1 MKVVGDIMIR
11 DILTVNDSDSVH
23 DARMLLKQK
32 GIRHLPVVSHQS
44 GEFAG
49 LLTQRSLLNHALN
62 IVEKFGLSGLEKR
75 EIRTPVSEIMNVE
88 CQTVSPDEDLV
99 AAGELFL
106 SKKASCLP
114 VVRDGR
120 LLGII
125 TSVDYVKLA
134 LALLKPS

>member
-11 DILTVNDSDSVH
+11 DVLTVNDSDSVH

-32 GIRHLPVVSHQS
+32 GIRHLPVVDHNS

-49 LLTQRSLLNHALN
+49 ILTQRSLLNHALN

-75 EIRTPVSEIMNVE
+75 ELRTQVSEIMNAE
-88 CQTVSPDEDLV
+88 CETVSPHENLV
-99 AAGELFL
+99 VAGELFL

-114 VVRDGR
+114 VVSDGR
-120 LLGII
+120 LQGII

-134 LALLKPS
+134 LELLKSS

>member
-1 MKVVGDIMIR
+1 MKAVSDIMIR
-11 DILTVNDSDSVH
+11 DVLTVRESDTVH

-32 GIRHLPVVSHQS
+32 GIRHLPVVNHDS

-62 IVEKFGLSGLEKR
+62 IVEKFGMAGLEKR
-75 EIRTPVSEIMNVE
+75 ELRTPVSEIMNAE
-88 CQTVSPDEDLV
+88 CHTVSPDEDLV

-114 VVRDGR
+114 VVKDGH
-120 LLGII
+120 LEGIV

-134 LALLKPS
+134 LELLKTG